1 MTIKELYEWALANNV
16 EDYKLRYFD
25 DWDEETAD
33 VKAEQFEV
41 YEKEKIVV
49 M

>member
-1 MTIKELYEWALANNV
+1 MTIKKLYEWALANNV
-16 EDYKLRYFD
+16 EDYKLCRFN
-25 DWDEETAD
+25 DWDEVAD

-41 YEKEKIVV
+41 CEKEKIVV